1 MAVVLIT
8 GANRGI
14 GLALVKAYASRRDKV
29 FAAVR
34 RTSNRV
40 ELDAFAAS
48 QPNWVEVIEM
58 DVADSADIGRARRK
72 LEAEPIDVLINN
84 AGIGGPD
91 RQSATD
97 MDFDGLAETLA
108 VNSIAPLR
116 IANAFLPNVKAAKG
130 KIITLSSQMGSMQS
144 ASSDSLAYRVSKAAV
159 NRLMRG
165 LATELK
171 PQGIPVLTVH
181 PGWVRTE
188 MGGDGAQLKPEE
200 SAAGLLKLI
209 EKLDI
214 GSTGRFLAW
223 NGKELAW

>member
-1 MAVVLIT
+1 MAVALIT

-14 GLALVKAYASRRDKV
+14 GLALVKAYAGRRDKV

-34 RTSNRV
+34 AASDSAELETLAEASRGWIELI
-40 ELDAFAAS
+40 ELDVS
-48 QPNWVEVIEM
+48 DPV
-58 DVADSADIGRARRK
+58 DIARAKRR

-84 AGIGGPD
+84 AGVSGPD
-91 RQSATD
+91 RQSALD
-97 MDFDGLAETLA
+97 MDFEGLAETLA
-108 VNSIAPLR
+108 VNAIAPLR

-130 KIITLSSQMGSMQS
+130 KIITLSSQMGQMQS

-159 NRLMRG
+159 NKLMRG

-171 PQGIPVLTVH
+171 PQGVPVLIVH

-188 MGGDGAQLKPEE
+188 MGGDGAHLSPEE
-200 SAAGLLKLI
+200 SAAGMLKLI
-209 EKLDI
+209 DKLDI
-214 GSTGRFLAW
+214 ASTGKFLAW

>member
-1 MAVVLIT
+1 MAVVLRT

-14 GLALVKAYASRRDKV
+14 GLALVKAYAGRRDKA

-34 RTSNRV
+34 HTSDRT
-40 ELDAFAAS
+40 ELDAYAAT
-48 QPNWVEVIEM
+48 QPKWVEVIEM
-58 DVADSADIGRARRK
+58 DVADPAEIGRVRCK

-84 AGIGGPD
+84 AGIGGPE

-97 MDFDGLAETLA
+97 MDFEGLAETLT

-130 KIITLSSQMGSMQS
+130 RIVTLSSQMGSMQS

-171 PQGIPVLTVH
+171 PLGIPVLTVH
-181 PGWVRTE
+181 PGWVQTE
-188 MGGDGAQLKPEE
+188 MGGDSAQLKPEE
-200 SAAGLLKLI
+200 SAAGLLRLI
-209 EKLDI
+209 DKLDLS
-214 GSTGRFLAW
+214 STGKFLAW

>member
-29 FAAVR
+29 FAAIR
-34 RTSNRV
+34 ATSDRTD
-40 ELDAFAAS
+40 LDDAVQAS
-48 QPNWVEVIEM
+48 PKWIEVVEM
-58 DVADSADIGRARRK
+58 DVADPAEISRVQRR
-72 LEAEPIDVLINN
+72 LESEPIDVLINN

-97 MDFDGLAETLA
+97 MDFDGLEEAFR
-108 VNSIAPLR
+108 VNTIAPLR
-116 IANAFLPNVKAAKG
+116 VATAFLPNVKAAKG
-130 KIITLSSQMGSMQS
+130 KIVTLSSQMGATGAS
-144 ASSDSLAYRVSKAAV
+144 ADNLAYRASKQAV

-171 PQGIPVLTVH
+171 PQGIPVLIVH
-181 PGWVRTE
+181 PGWVKTD
-188 MGGDGAQLKPEE
+188 MGGEAAPLSPAE
-200 SAAGLLKLI
+200 SAANLLKLI
-209 EKLDI
+209 DKLDV

>member
-1 MAVVLIT
+1 MAVALIT

-34 RTSNRV
+34 RTSDRA
-40 ELDAFAAS
+40 ELDAFVET
-48 QPNWVEVIEM
+48 QRKWVEVIEI
-58 DVADSADIGRARRK
+58 DVNDPATVGKARRR

-84 AGIGGPD
+84 AGVMGPD

-97 MDFDGLAETLA
+97 MDYDGLMEALA
-108 VNSIAPLR
+108 VNSVAPLR

-130 KIITLSSQMGSMQS
+130 KIIALSSQMGSMQS
-144 ASSDSLAYRVSKAAV
+144 ASSDSLAYRVSKAAL

-165 LATELK
+165 LASELK
-171 PQGIPVLTVH
+171 PQGIPVLIVH
-181 PGWVRTE
+181 PGWVKTE
-188 MGGDGAQLKPEE
+188 MGGEGATLSPED
-200 SAAGLLKLI
+200 SAAQLLKLI
-209 EKLDI
+209 DKLDI
-214 GSTGRFLAW
+214 ASTGRFLAW